1 MEYSMP
7 TQFPITSIPPLEK
20 APLFAPGSFRRVAQY
35 RFQSFKPRPKRPAHP
50 LFVNEQKSVFPQRK
64 VNPTN
69 IIFYYLYRDASNYK
83 QYGEAIFTNQTFLL
97 PNEIEQQIRALL
109 KDGEF
114 FIARQI
120 NIEERFF
127 DALRDDDHPWHT
139 FERVEVTTL
148 APFDPDN
155 WSQKQHRRD
164 ITEFIANLGQAH
176 QAGWDEM
183 NVRADLEN
191 LLGQKKA
198 RLRANL
204 EK

>member
-1 MEYSMP
+1 MP
-7 TQFPITSIPPLEK
+7 AQFPITSIPPLK
-20 APLFAPGSFRRVAQY
+20 KTPLFAPGSFRRVALY
-35 RFQSFKPRPKRPAHP
+35 RFQGFKPRPKRSAHP
-50 LFVNEQKSVFPQRK
+50 LFVNEQKPVFPQRK

-97 PNEIEQQIRALL
+97 PNEIEQQIRAFL

-127 DALRDDDHPWHT
+127 DALREDDHPWHT

-164 ITEFIANLGQAH
+164 ITEFIADLGQAH

-191 LLGQKKA
+191 LLGQQKTK
-198 RLRANL
+198 LRANL